1 MLFRDDLNM
10 PSIPGINI
18 QKGIEILVLIDLVA
32 GNLAVDYFTKNTHI
46 TEETRT
52 QDTRYKQET
61 IIKLK
66 DTN

>member
-1 MLFRDDLNM
+1 M
-10 PSIPGINI
+10 PPIPGVDI
-18 QKGIEILVLIDLVA
+18 QKSVKVLILIDLVA
-32 GNLAVDYFTKNTHI
+32 GNIAIDYLAKNAHI

>member
-1 MLFRDDLNM
+1 M
-10 PSIPGINI
+10 PPIPGVDI
-18 QKGIEILVLIDLVA
+18 QKSVKVLILIDLVA
-32 GNLAVDYFTKNTHI
+32 GNIAIDYLAENTHI
-46 TEETRT
+46 TEKTRI